1 MEHIITLAFALLC
14 IRLLR
19 TTSKRNNKK
28 PVRNRWYATLIMYL
42 VIYLVL
48 RPWIRCPSPMG
59 INPQH
64 EKEKSQKLSVLY
76 GPEGFQKEFATLVE
90 ALKAARKLRLQREGV
105 HPNPGPPSRSHPR
118 KGHGHTAATR
128 SKKVLPREFRIAS
141 FNLGFSLED
150 KLVREPFEAALE
162 HEEVDI
168 AALQE
173 VSKGETQKLL

>member
-1 MEHIITLAFALLC
+1 
-14 IRLLR
+14 
-19 TTSKRNNKK
+19 
-28 PVRNRWYATLIMYL
+28 
-42 VIYLVL
+42 
-48 RPWIRCPSPMG
+48 MG